1 MTTIKPV
8 SPIAPNEQVTKV
20 EDLVFGVG
28 AERCG
33 LTNRCYER
41 GSGALPHEEQ
51 TKLFIRQAE
60 LAKRQA
66 AIEQEEA
73 LRQAEAA
80 AAAEQKGA
88 PKEAVAM
95 LRLVRA

>member
-1 MTTIKPV
+1 
-8 SPIAPNEQVTKV
+8 
-20 EDLVFGVG
+20 
-28 AERCG
+28 
-33 LTNRCYER
+33 
-41 GSGALPHEEQ
+41 LPHEEQ